1 MCGLSADQ
9 ERWAEALMVQRQHGD
24 RAHVHVAEQIG
35 ALALMG
41 DVAGV
46 SRWREIAVRLD
57 QLMRP
62 GAQA

>member
-1 MCGLSADQ
+1 
-9 ERWAEALMVQRQHGD
+9 MVQRQHGD